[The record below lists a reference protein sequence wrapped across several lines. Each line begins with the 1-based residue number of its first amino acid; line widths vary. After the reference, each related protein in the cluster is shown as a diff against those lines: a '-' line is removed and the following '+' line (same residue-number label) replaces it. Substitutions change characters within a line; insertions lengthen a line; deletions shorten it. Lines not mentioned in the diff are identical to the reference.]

1 MDASFFSMDF
11 MTFSAVIYF
20 TVHIWEGGQDGGG
33 RVGGCGWYG
42 QSKRVKREKD
52 GNLFVNISDCVT
64 KSLMAQPVD
73 KGVQVRKS
81 RTEEWGEIGDERQAL
96 GREKRGREGPHFR

>member
-1 MDASFFSMDF
+1 M
-11 MTFSAVIYF
+11 
-20 TVHIWEGGQDGGG
+20 
-33 RVGGCGWYG
+33 
-42 QSKRVKREKD
+42 
-52 GNLFVNISDCVT
+52 NISDCVT